1 MISAIALPGFSPLR
15 EEKRI
20 STKGYVRLNEE
31 PRAWGEPPS
40 SGAGVKARRC
50 ESHPFKARGWGSGLS
65 GVHLETPHSGRTAP
79 VTPPAPLR
87 RPTGAVC
94 SRRTHVQE
102 RAALPRPRPASQP
115 AGSPQSLTRS
125 RGHTRALTGA
135 GKEGP
140 SLGTLP
146 KLPWQPD
153 WPVTLLPQEAP

>member
-15 EEKRI
+15 GEKRI

-31 PRAWGEPPS
+31 PRAWGETPS
-40 SGAGVKARRC
+40 SRAGVKARRC

-65 GVHLETPHSGRTAP
+65 GVHLQTPHSGRTAP

-102 RAALPRPRPASQP
+102 RAALPRPRPVSQP
-115 AGSPQSLTRS
+115 AGVPTSRQPSVSYTFLWTHKSPHGCRE
-125 RGHTRALTGA
+125 GRALPGD
-135 GKEGP
+135 P
-140 SLGTLP
+140 S
-146 KLPWQPD
+146 QA
-153 WPVTLLPQEAP
+153 PVAA